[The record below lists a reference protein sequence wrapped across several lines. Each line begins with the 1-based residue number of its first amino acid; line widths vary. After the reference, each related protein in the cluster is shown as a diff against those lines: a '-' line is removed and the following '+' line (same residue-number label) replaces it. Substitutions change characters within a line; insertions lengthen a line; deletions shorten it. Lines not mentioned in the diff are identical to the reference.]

1 MRGKPERTRVEI
13 KESSTEDSRIFN
25 VTLTASLSDFQL
37 SDLLKQR
44 GIIDGLQTEL
54 KEAVRRATEDYL
66 KSAETLISS
75 LASPPKHGVFEAG
88 KTSKSQSSSI
98 LESK

>member
-1 MRGKPERTRVEI
+1 MRGKAERTRVEV

-25 VTLTASLSDFQL
+25 ITLTASLSDFQL

-44 GIIDGLQTEL
+44 GIIDGLQSDL

-75 LASPPKHGVFEAG
+75 LASPPKNAPSEAG
-88 KTSKSQSSSI
+88 KNSKSQSSSV
-98 LESK
+98 LESN